1 MTRWERGQT
10 INTIRPVGFSSWQ
23 CVVDNRGESSPG
35 GPQDIAVSRVL
46 RYNEKMSL
54 PRQRKPRFQRFTP
67 APAVRLTD
75 RDFTILDLI
84 SRHRFLRS
92 DHLTALVAGSSQHIV
107 RRLGRLFH
115 AGLLARPH
123 QQLRLADQTGPLV
136 YCLSERGRR
145 VLKAQD
151 RSVYPSIPRSR
162 KLASALRLGHDLR
175 VADVVVALDAFSRRV
190 GKKLRLHHEWK
201 KPDSQAD
208 ALPLSPLGW
217 SVRVEHNGDRQRH
230 RVIPDAGFSI
240 GEGDADHA
248 YCILEV
254 DRGTMPV
261 TRSDPNQTSFQRKVL
276 AYRETRSAGVLWK
289 RWDVPGF
296 RVLVVTETRK
306 RMESL
311 QRATAECFRYGRST
325 MFLFAVASELLAE
338 PNPLEGPWQNCMG
351 EPAVLVA
358 QPATETTP
366 RQSLPSPAA

>member
-1 MTRWERGQT
+1 M
-10 INTIRPVGFSSWQ
+10 P
-23 CVVDNRGESSPG
+23 
-35 GPQDIAVSRVL
+35 
-46 RYNEKMSL
+46 K
-54 PRQRKPRFQRFTP
+54 PRQRKPRFQRVTS
-67 APAVRLTD
+67 ASTVRLTD
-75 RDFTILDLI
+75 RDFSILDLI
-84 SRHRFLRS
+84 SHHRFLRS
-92 DHLTALVAGSSQHIV
+92 DHLTTLVAGSRQHII

-123 QQLRLADQTGPLV
+123 HQLRLGDQPGPLV

-145 VLKAQD
+145 ELKEQD

-162 KLASALRLGHDLR
+162 KRASAIRLGHDLR
-175 VADVVVALDAFSRRV
+175 VADVVVTLDACCRRV

-201 KPDSQAD
+201 EPDSCVA
-208 ALPLSPLGW
+208 ALPLRPLVW
-217 SVRVEHNGDRQRH
+217 SVRMKQDGDRRRH

-240 GEGDADHA
+240 GNGDANHT
-248 YCILEV
+248 YFLLEV

-296 RVLVVTETRK
+296 RVLVVTETRQ

-325 MFLFAVASELLAE
+325 MFLFAVASELLAA

-351 EPAVLVA
+351 EPALLVA